1 MRLHDIKV
9 KMCAIV
15 GPTAPAIGISLKILP
30 AFWEATLADCMH
42 GRQSEALMAGSGV
55 TADDCPGRRIW
66 QDFITAWGRLTDG
79 NR

>member
-1 MRLHDIKV
+1 MPYGMRLHDIKV

-55 TADDCPGRRIW
+55 TADDCPAAASGRTSSPHG
-66 QDFITAWGRLTDG
+66 DA
-79 NR
+79 